1 MERLK
6 SWWNSISNYCKWNTL
21 VSILFGSIYRF
32 LEIIS
37 HDKVDI
43 ATVPVKFLYNMFTPE
58 ELQVLGVVFMQFK
71 DVIQD
76 NSEEID
82 VQFCCI

>member
-1 MERLK
+1 M
-6 SWWNSISNYCKWNTL
+6 
-21 VSILFGSIYRF
+21 
-32 LEIIS
+32 
-37 HDKVDI
+37 DI

-82 VQFCCI
+82 VEYCCFMMIGHWNVDREQDQELFDRDVREVEREWDFLGLG